1 MTSQVTGASEPAGMR
16 NYTGTRKNEEES
28 ETVNLSAGR
37 YSKSNMLQRRFNILV
52 LDVYQE
58 RFISKPRATH
68 QVLDVGCGTG
78 DFTRDVILPRCLPC
92 RRIVGV
98 DSSGE
103 MIEHARRYSASEK
116 LNFRLLDVCDDVTD
130 FLEEFGRFDRVYS
143 FFCLHWALHLGSAVK
158 NVARLMTQNG
168 ECLLVFYASHEA
180 VPVWRALANMERWKK
195 YSDVLLKFVPKSQ
208 DMGKKEQIHFLSRHL
223 EKAGL
228 VPTVLEAVR
237 SVTYAGST
245 EKETLDTQMCV
256 LPIAQLVPHKQKAQL
271 LADVTEEVRRV
282 HDPHAD
288 MERYRMYIVM
298 ASKYRC

>member
-1 MTSQVTGASEPAGMR
+1 MTSQVTGSSEPAGMR

-37 YSKSNMLQRRFNILV
+37 YSKSNTLQRRFNILV

-116 LNFRLLDVCDDVTD
+116 LNFRLLDICDDVTD

-143 FFCLHWALHLGSAVK
+143 FFCLHWALDLGSAVK

-195 YSDVLLKFVPKSQ
+195 YSDSFTGLAEIRTEEPGH
-208 DMGKKEQIHFLSRHL
+208 GKKGADSLFVKTSGKGRLGAHCSRS
-223 EKAGL
+223 
-228 VPTVLEAVR
+228 R
-237 SVTYAGST
+237 
-245 EKETLDTQMCV
+245 
-256 LPIAQLVPHKQKAQL
+256 
-271 LADVTEEVRRV
+271 EVC
-282 HDPHAD
+282 
-288 MERYRMYIVM
+288 YIC
-298 ASKYRC
+298 RQH